1 MCLLNENLL
10 QHRLG
15 LFMPTNAGNKILNE
29 KMKMYFQDYSRALD
43 LMKLM
48 ILATDLANH
57 FKIDKHIDELIK
69 RKFIYSD
76 QVSSTYKMTNVFCS
90 IFFV

>member
-1 MCLLNENLL
+1 
-10 QHRLG
+10 
-15 LFMPTNAGNKILNE
+15 MPTNAGNRRFS
-29 KMKMYFQDYSRALD
+29 MKKWKCFFQDYSRALD

-69 RKFIYSD
+69 RKFTYSD
-76 QVSSTYKMTNVFCS
+76 QVSSAYKMTNVFCS